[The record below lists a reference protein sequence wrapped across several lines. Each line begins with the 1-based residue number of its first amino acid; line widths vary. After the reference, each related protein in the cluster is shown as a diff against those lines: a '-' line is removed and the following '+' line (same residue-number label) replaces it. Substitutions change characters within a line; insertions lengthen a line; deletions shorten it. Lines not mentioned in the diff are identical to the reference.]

1 MKNKEALGRES
12 LDRESLLSL
21 IQDSMLENMLSDLKD
36 PEKRNPQL
44 YNAIIKE
51 LQRNGINCVPKAG
64 EDGDNALASL
74 LKATKENFELDYGA
88 NGLVN

>member
-1 MKNKEALGRES
+1 MKNKET

-21 IQDSMLENMLSDLKD
+21 IQDNMLENMLNDLKD

-51 LQRNGINCVPKAG
+51 LQRNG
-64 EDGDNALASL
+64 
-74 LKATKENFELDYGA
+74 
-88 NGLVN
+88 LVN